1 MTTRHSD
8 DAFQAHTAEA
18 VRHAHPHVHAGDGST
33 VQALAW
39 ALVLTGA
46 FALIEAIGGWLA
58 GSLALLSDA
67 GHMVTDAAALG
78 LALFAHWVAR
88 RPPSAR
94 ASYGYARAE
103 VLAAFVNALALL
115 LLVTFIAFEA
125 VRRILVPEPV
135 AGGTVMVIAAAGL
148 CINLITAWILSR
160 ASHSHGTHSVL
171 LHVLSDAL
179 GSMAA
184 LVAGAVIS
192 TTGWTPIDPLLS
204 LVTALLILR
213 STWRLLGQTT
223 SVLMEGVPAHLD
235 YDEIGHALLGI
246 DGVSGVHDLH
256 VWHMGTVEAAL
267 SAHVAIDSGSRW
279 PAILDEARRM
289 LDSRFDIDHVTL
301 QPSWPVQ
308 PDLGDRR
315 VIPIRSSVRGESART
330 TGDR

>member
-8 DAFQAHTAEA
+8 DAFQAHAAEA
-18 VRHAHPHVHAGDGST
+18 GRHAHPHVHAGDGST

-39 ALVLTGA
+39 ALVLTAA
-46 FALIEAIGGWLA
+46 FALIEAIGGWFA

-78 LALFAHWVAR
+78 LALFAQWVAR

-125 VRRILVPEPV
+125 VKRILVPEPV

-160 ASHSHGTHSVL
+160 AAHSHGTQSVL

-179 GSMAA
+179 GSIAA

-192 TTGWTPIDPLLS
+192 TTGWMPIDPLLS

-256 VWHMGTVEAAL
+256 VWHMGAAEAAL

-289 LDSRFDIDHVTL
+289 LDSRFDIGHVTL

>member
-46 FALIEAIGGWLA
+46 FALIEAIGGWFA

>member
-46 FALIEAIGGWLA
+46 FALIEAIGGWFA

-179 GSMAA
+179 GSIAA